1 MNLRMVL
8 RMVRDLFK
16 EWKTFGMEEMEALKR
31 QQKETQIA
39 LHRFE
44 IMKQDRRQ
52 RLEQMILTE
61 IQHAEKIAEQ
71 RLKLQQE
78 FMGKD
83 FQSLD
88 ENLQN
93 QSMLNQSRV

>member
-1 MNLRMVL
+1 MNLRIVL

-44 IMKQDRRQ
+44 VMKQDRRQ
-52 RLEQMILTE
+52 RLEQLILTE
-61 IQHAEKIAEQ
+61 IQHAEKIAQYRQKE
-71 RLKLQQE
+71 QQE
-78 FMGKD
+78 FLNQD
-83 FQSLD
+83 FQETQD
-88 ENLQN
+88 DFDVHKDRIKQ
-93 QSMLNQSRV
+93 